1 MARKLAAVV
10 AISALTFAILL
21 PAATLAADGPVKRQ
35 FERKSVSKVDVDLL
49 PLMLAKARQVTVM
62 LELGAEPVLARG
74 EQSKGKQKAQAK
86 ALETQQAKV
95 ANSAENRGA
104 TVLGTFQYTYNGVKV
119 RVSAAKL
126 PAMASIPGVV
136 AVRQVK
142 LVELDNVNGVPYVGA
157 PSAWQDAGATGEGVK
172 VAILDS
178 GIDYTHADFGGP
190 GTTAA
195 YEDNDPRVIEPGTF
209 PTAKVIAGWD
219 FVGNEYDPV
228 GGSATPDPDP
238 DPLDCAGH
246 GSHVAGIAAGAGVS
260 ADGST
265 FAGPYDASTVGDP
278 ADWIIGPGVA
288 PEASIISLK
297 VFGCEGGS
305 LVVPD
310 ALEWVGAYNVDHPS
324 NPIDVVN
331 MSLGAVFGRAIDPSS
346 IATQTLVESG
356 VVVAAAAGNAGA
368 NAYITDSPGVA
379 TGAISVAAVD
389 ALPSFPSAS
398 IDMASGPDIAAI
410 NENAYPGLPVS
421 GTLDAIGNG
430 TGGLSLGCV
439 ASDFAGVAGKIVVV
453 QRGVCAFVD
462 KGANADAAGAIGIV
476 VVNRDDLPP
485 AELPTFLGYNPE
497 IFDIPMI
504 GVGNAAKAA
513 LLAADG
519 TSVTLNG
526 GQVIANPAY
535 KNLATFSSGGPR
547 TVDSAAKPDVAAPG
561 VSIISALVGGGT
573 LGTTNSGTSMS
584 TPNAAGIA
592 ALVVEANPDW
602 GPTEVKAAIMN
613 TADASSVHIRSYN
626 VRTAGAGVA
635 QANRAVDTLGLA
647 TTGPGEA
654 SLSYG
659 YEPLGGA
666 YSESKVITLW
676 NTGSSAISY
685 VLAASSPLVT
695 LSASSVSVPAGG
707 SVEVDATAAL
717 SAAQVAALP
726 TVDVFLGAPWGGVN
740 SLRGVVTATPTSSGA
755 GIYELRVP
763 YLLVPRGLSNVAP
776 GTRSAY
782 TQAQGIAQA
791 TVPLANSGIHTGF
804 GDVYA
809 WGLTDAQDPAVF
821 GSADV
826 RTVGVQTLPAA
837 ALGVDAP
844 SDRGLIFA
852 VNSYGMSASGSE
864 NEIDIAIDTNNNGK
878 IDYVVVGVD
887 FGAVTTPSFDGRFAA
902 FTFNAAG
909 DVVDIWV
916 ADAPAN
922 GSTYLLPTLA
932 SDLGLKKGNSDFNYW
947 VITQSLQDGSL
958 DVVPGKARFDSH
970 KPAVSTGDFVGL
982 APGAGASLDLW
993 VDRGKFASA
1002 QARGWL
1008 VVTMDD
1014 ANGAAQADQIP
1025 VGNLPPRP

>member
-1 MARKLAAVV
+1 MARKLAA
-10 AISALTFAILL
+10 AMAASALMLTVLL
-21 PAATLAADGPVKRQ
+21 PAGALAADGPVKRQ
-35 FERKSVSKVDVDLL
+35 FERRGVSRVDVSRL
-49 PLMLAKARQVTVM
+49 PLMLDKARQVTVM

-74 EQSKGKQKAQAK
+74 EQSKARQKAQAK
-86 ALETQQAKV
+86 TLKTRQARV
-95 ANSAENRGA
+95 ANAAENRGA

-119 RVSAAKL
+119 RVAAAKL
-126 PAMASIPGVV
+126 AQLASIPGVV

-142 LVELDNVNGVPYVGA
+142 LVEPENVNGVPYVGA
-157 PSAWQDAGATGEGVK
+157 PSAWQDADATGDGVK
-172 VAILDS
+172 IAILDS

-190 GTTAA
+190 GTPAA
-195 YEDNDPRVIEPGTF
+195 YDDNDPTVIEPGTF
-209 PTAKVIAGWD
+209 PTAKVVAGWD
-219 FVGNEYDPV
+219 FVGDDYFPS
-228 GGSATPDPDP
+228 GGSPTPVPDP
-238 DPLDCAGH
+238 DPLDCSGH
-246 GSHVAGIAAGAGVS
+246 GSLVAGSAAGAGVE

-265 FAGPYDASTVGDP
+265 FAGPYDASTIGDP
-278 ADWIIGPGVA
+278 NDWIIGPGVA
-288 PEASIISLK
+288 PEASIVSLK
-297 VFGCEGGS
+297 VFGCEGGT
-305 LVVPD
+305 LLVPD
-310 ALEWVGAYNVDHPS
+310 ALEWVGVYNVDHPS
-324 NPIDVVN
+324 DPIEVVN
-331 MSLGAVFGRAIDPSS
+331 MSLGAVFGRDIDPTS

-421 GTLDAIGNG
+421 GTLDAIGDG
-430 TGGLSLGCV
+430 AGGLSLGC
-439 ASDFAGVAGKIVVV
+439 APADFAGVAGKIAVI
-453 QRGVCAFVD
+453 QRGVCAFVE
-462 KGANADAAGAIGIV
+462 KGENADAAGAIGIV

-485 AELPTFLGYNPE
+485 AELPTFIGYNPE
-497 IFDIPMI
+497 LFDIPMI

-513 LLAADG
+513 LLAGDG

-526 GQVIANPAY
+526 GPVIANPTY
-535 KNLATFSSGGPR
+535 KSLATFSSGGPR

-561 VSIISALVGGGT
+561 VSIVSALVGGGT
-573 LGTTNSGTSMS
+573 LGSTASGTSLS
-584 TPNAAGIA
+584 SPNAAGIA
-592 ALVVEANPDW
+592 ALVVEANPGWD
-602 GPTEVKAAIMN
+602 PTQVKAAIMN
-613 TADASSVHIRSYN
+613 TADASSAHITSWN
-626 VRTAGAGVA
+626 LRTAGAGVA
-635 QANRAVDTLGLA
+635 QANRAVDTRGLA

-659 YEPLGGA
+659 YEPRGAA
-666 YSESKVITLW
+666 YSETKTITLW

-685 VLAASSPLVT
+685 ALAASTSLVT
-695 LSASSVSVPAGG
+695 LSHSSVTVPAGG

-717 SAAQVAALP
+717 SAAQVAGLP

-740 SLRGVVTATPTSSGA
+740 SMRGVVTATPTSSGA
-755 GIYELRVP
+755 GVYQLRVP

-776 GTRSAY
+776 GTKSAY

-791 TVPLANSGIHTGF
+791 TVPLANSGIHSGF
-804 GDVYA
+804 ADVYA
-809 WGLTDAQDPAVF
+809 WGLSGPDDPAVF

-837 ALGVDAP
+837 AFGVDAP
-844 SDRGLIFA
+844 SDRALVFA
-852 VNSYGMSASGSE
+852 VNSYGMSSSGSE
-864 NEIDIAIDTNNNGK
+864 NEIDVAIDTNNNGK
-878 IDYVVVGVD
+878 IDYLVVGLD
-887 FGAVTTPSFDGRFAA
+887 FGLLTTGNFNGQFAS
-902 FTFNAAG
+902 FTFTAAG
-909 DVVDIWV
+909 DLVDIWV

-947 VITQSLQDGSL
+947 VVTQSLQDGSL

-970 KPAVSTGDFVGL
+970 KPGVSTGDFLGL

-1002 QARGWL
+1002 RAKGWL

-1014 ANGAAQADQIP
+1014 ANGGAQADQIP
-1025 VGNLPPRP
+1025 VGNLPPSP